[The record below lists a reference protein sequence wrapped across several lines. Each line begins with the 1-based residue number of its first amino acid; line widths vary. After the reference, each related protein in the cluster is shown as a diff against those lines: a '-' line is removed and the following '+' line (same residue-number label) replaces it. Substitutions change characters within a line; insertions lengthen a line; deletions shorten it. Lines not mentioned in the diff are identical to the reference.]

1 LNDEDQQ
8 QQQQQLRQQQANN
21 SLDAN
26 ENQRLAV
33 TTNNTA
39 VSQAVNSGEGE
50 NEEDNEEEE
59 EGDDE
64 KRLKT
69 QSKSTSQTDNNNNN
83 SNSKKPTDFESEE
96 RMDKIG
102 DLPSLNNTN
111 NKSILMKKV
120 SANSND
126 AASLASDDNASLAA
140 QSALKVNS
148 INNSNIP
155 MYYELKVKLKEGKK
169 LAIRDISGNCC
180 QETIILIVAVE
191 FNKFSI
197 KN

>member
-26 ENQRLAV
+26 ENQLLAV

-69 QSKSTSQTDNNNNN
+69 QSKSTSQTDNNNN

-140 QSALKVNS
+140 QSALKINS